1 MTTTE
6 QYTIHEVIR
15 KIKEGSFKIPILQRR
30 YVWSKEQVKDLF
42 TSIFAD
48 NTFGAISAV
57 KTTDDYPIFASRTF
71 VEDLKDDR
79 FKLSED
85 NDGLIHDNNN
95 QLYLILDGQ
104 QRLQSFYLGL
114 TSKFDGLEL
123 CFDKYKGTFDY
134 LDKYDRNVIIP
145 IKQLYE
151 CFDGGKIPYSII
163 AKRFNSSN
171 DYRVNSNIFKF
182 YYNIFYAKSVVILL
196 SFPNKLNEKE
206 DKNKLFELFKKI
218 NTGGVNLNVYDICV
232 SKLKAF
238 NPKMEVLF
246 CKLESLFS
254 KIKYYPYDLPY
265 YRGLD
270 SYFIAA
276 TKNKHNFYI
285 EYHDY
290 LIKEWIR
297 IICSCYAFLPFQ
309 ISNHEKVLEQRMD
322 LILRQIESNFNVE
335 LLFEFIDN
343 VYYIYRMI
351 SIPKRITPIFIKNMF
366 ENYIGNDSFNMQ
378 IYLIQYVKTK
388 YIKYF
393 IDNKS
398 VELFSLKY
406 LIYLFF

>member
-42 TSIFAD
+42 SSIFAD

-79 FKLSED
+79 FLLSDE
-85 NDGLIHDNNN
+85 NDGLMHDNNN

-134 LDKYDRNVIIP
+134 LDKYDKKIFIP

-151 CFDGGKIPYSII
+151 CFDGGKISYSII
-163 AKRFNSSN
+163 AKRFNTSN
-171 DYRVNSNIFKF
+171 DYRVKSNIFKF
-182 YYNIFYAKSVVILL
+182 YYNIFFSKSVVILL

-246 CKLESLFS
+246 CKLESYFS

-265 YRGLD
+265 YRDLD

-276 TKNKHNFYI
+276 RKNNHNFYQ
-285 EYHDY
+285 EFHEY

-297 IICSCYAFLPFQ
+297 IICSCYAFCHFNW
-309 ISNHEKVLEQRMD
+309 ITMKMYWKKGW
-322 LILRQIESNFNVE
+322 ILF
-335 LLFEFIDN
+335 
-343 VYYIYRMI
+343 
-351 SIPKRITPIFIKNMF
+351 
-366 ENYIGNDSFNMQ
+366 
-378 IYLIQYVKTK
+378 
-388 YIKYF
+388 
-393 IDNKS
+393 
-398 VELFSLKY
+398 
-406 LIYLFF
+406 